1 MYYTKLKRLKV
12 SALKHGVMSRWTYI
26 FRTCPNIDSLLQPLE
41 NILRTTFLPALTSQ
55 DAPENCLR
63 NLLSQPCR
71 AGGLG
76 IPNPFVMSKN
86 QFSNSLSVTAPL
98 VELRINQS
106 DSMPM
111 EVLVAQGHI
120 KRRVHVANHRAIYD
134 RSTIIRA
141 SLPPPPPPSSSK
153 VV

>member
-1 MYYTKLKRLKV
+1 MYCNKV
-12 SALKHGVMSRWTYI
+12 SAMTHGVMSRWTYI
-26 FRTCPNIDSLLQPLE
+26 FRTRPNIDSLLQPLE

-55 DAPENCLR
+55 DAPNDCLR
-63 NLLSQPCR
+63 DLFGLHVPCR

-98 VELRINQS
+98 VELLINQS
-106 DSMPM
+106 DSMPI

-120 KRRVHVANHRAIYD
+120 K
-134 RSTIIRA
+134 
-141 SLPPPPPPSSSK
+141 
-153 VV
+153 